1 METLVNVWQTE
12 KGNQAVSARELY
24 QFLESKQKFAD
35 WIKNRI
41 EKYGFEE
48 NKDYYKLYYDV
59 YGNLLNF
66 RFPNFRTPDN
76 QEIRV
81 DKIDY
86 VITINMAKELA
97 MIENN
102 EKGKQARKYFI
113 ECEEKFK
120 AATLNNINSLDKQ
133 IQLEKIRSDKWVSFA
148 KVIENAPD
156 ASTKNVLYSIFIKE
170 ETGHN
175 DLKIVRPSFT
185 STEVCNM
192 LKERYGYN
200 ISKNRLGRLAKK
212 YDLKKEE
219 YGYFIH
225 YNSTKQGKIDLFK
238 YYENAIAKFKEV
250 IDSENKFSINL

>member
-1 METLVNVWQTE
+1 MEQLVNVWLTE

-86 VITINMAKELA
+86 VITLNMAKELA

-156 ASTKNVLYSIFIKE
+156 SSTKNVLYSIFIKE

-175 DLKIVRPSFT
+175 DLKIERPSFT

-250 IDSENKFSINL
+250 IDMENKFSINL

>member
-76 QEIRV
+76 QEIKV

-156 ASTKNVLYSIFIKE
+156 SSTKIVLYSIFIKE

-175 DLKIVRPSFT
+175 DLKIERPSFT

>member
-1 METLVNVWQTE
+1 MEQLVNVWLTE
-12 KGNQAVSARELY
+12 KGNQAVNARDLY
-24 QFLESKQKFAD
+24 NFLESKRGFSH
-35 WIKNRI
+35 WITERI
-41 EKYGFEE
+41 EKYGFVED
-48 NKDYYKLYYDV
+48 KDYCKLYYDIFGNRLIINQ
-59 YGNLLNF
+59 GNLAQI
-66 RFPNFRTPDN
+66 DN
-76 QEIRV
+76 QQV
-81 DKIDY
+81 TFNKIEY
-86 VITINMAKELA
+86 VLTINMAKELA
-97 MIENN
+97 MVENN
-102 EKGKQARKYFI
+102 EKGRQARRYFI

-156 ASTKNVLYSIFIKE
+156 SSTKNVLYSIFIKE

-175 DLKIVRPSFT
+175 DLKIERPSFT